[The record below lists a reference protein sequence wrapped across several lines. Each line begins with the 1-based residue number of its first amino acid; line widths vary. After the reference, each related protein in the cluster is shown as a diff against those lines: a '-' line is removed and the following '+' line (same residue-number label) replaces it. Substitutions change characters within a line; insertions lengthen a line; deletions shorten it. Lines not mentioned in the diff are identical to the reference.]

1 MDTTT
6 YLVTGATGHVGRHV
20 VAELL
25 REGHAVRALTRNPA
39 TASLPAAVDV
49 RQGSLAEPPPGLLDG
64 IAGAFVFPADG
75 AADLARSAARAGVE
89 RLVLLSS
96 LAAALEHERDH
107 GTASA
112 VHHAPI
118 EQAVRESGA
127 RWTILRPGTF
137 AVNLLAWSRP
147 IASAGGVR
155 GPYPT
160 SAQAPVHEADVG
172 AVAALALTS
181 AGFAG
186 RTLPLTGPE
195 ALTRVEQL
203 AAIGR
208 ALGRRLTFVEQPPEE
223 FRAEL
228 EGYGVDPGIVSMML
242 AHWAGTVD
250 EPDRVRSVEPLL
262 GRPGLTLEEWARD
275 HAQEFSA

>member
-6 YLVTGATGHVGRHV
+6 FLVTGATGNVGRHV

-25 REGHAVRALTRNPA
+25 RQGHAVRALTREPA
-39 TASLPAAVDV
+39 AAALPAAVDV
-49 RQGSLAEPPPGLLDG
+49 REGSLAEPPPGLFEG
-64 IAGAFVFPADG
+64 VTGAFVFPADG
-75 AADLARSAARAGVE
+75 AADLARSAAQAGVE

-112 VHHAPI
+112 VHHAPV
-118 EQAVRESGA
+118 EEAVRESGA
-127 RWTILRPGTF
+127 GWTILRPGTF
-137 AVNLLAWSRP
+137 AVNLLAWSRS
-147 IASAGGVR
+147 IVFTGGVR

-172 AVAALALTS
+172 AVAALALTRPDL
-181 AGFAG
+181 AGAVV
-186 RTLPLTGPE
+186 PITGPE

-203 AAIGR
+203 DAIGR
-208 ALGRRLTFVEQPPEE
+208 AVGRGLTFTEQPPEE
-223 FRAEL
+223 FRTEL

-242 AHWAGTVD
+242 AHWAGTVA
-250 EPDRVRSVEPLL
+250 EPDPVRSVEPLL
-262 GRPGLTLEEWARD
+262 GRPGLTLEQWARD
-275 HAQEFSA
+275 HAQEFAA